1 MGRQT
6 RPAESRGGGASP
18 FPAPGA
24 AGEWAGWA
32 RLRPGGLLYGGTVGP
47 ASAHAHHSVQLIA
60 TLGEDELLLSG
71 LPADPFAAARALDSV
86 PPPGPG
92 AGGGSASGAGPGAGV
107 AARPGAGPAAGTA
120 PERAHILSQA

>member
-60 TLGEDELLLSG
+60 TLGEDGSVSGRVPDGNTGRTNAGLSTPMPIPQDLRLLLG
-71 LPADPFAAARALDSV
+71 RTDLPVEPALAQGPVEGGAR
-86 PPPGPG
+86 
-92 AGGGSASGAGPGAGV
+92 
-107 AARPGAGPAAGTA
+107 
-120 PERAHILSQA
+120 Q